1 MWVYLG
7 VGSLQPSRM
16 PKVQIMH
23 SVIKSLGVCAL
34 VYVGNPEVGPVRVGG
49 ECQLS
54 VCGVGAVRVR
64 CLCACVYV
72 AAMAGGG
79 RGGAPC

>member
-23 SVIKSLGVCAL
+23 YVSTSLGVCAL
-34 VYVGNPEVGPVRVGG
+34 VYVGNPEVAPVRVGG

-64 CLCACVYV
+64 CLCACFYV
-72 AAMAGGG
+72 TDMAVGEGS
-79 RGGAPC
+79 ASC